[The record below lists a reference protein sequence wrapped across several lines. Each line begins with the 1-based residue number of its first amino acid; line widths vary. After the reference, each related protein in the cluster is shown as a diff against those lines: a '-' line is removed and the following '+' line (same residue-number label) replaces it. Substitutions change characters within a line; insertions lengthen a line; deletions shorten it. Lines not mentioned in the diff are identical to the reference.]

1 MRPDKILHIDRFLVY
16 ADLIFFD
23 SAEIAA
29 HRFFVL
35 LAFQDSSKI
44 SCNFA
49 SVIS

>member
-29 HRFFVL
+29 HRVFFVL
-35 LAFQDSSKI
+35 LAFQDSLK
-44 SCNFA
+44 NLL
-49 SVIS
+49 